1 MKVIDNIHLIDG
13 ISYSNVFLIVDK
25 DLTLIDT
32 GMPKN
37 GKKILEY
44 ISSLG
49 FKPSD
54 VKKIIITH
62 YHPDHMGSLF
72 EVWTETKADI
82 FVHDI
87 DSPYV
92 AGKKGVP
99 FPKGSKGFLYRFL
112 PLFMKFKFVE
122 SNKKLKNDDTI
133 KNLKVIH
140 TPGHTPGHI
149 CLYNPKRKI
158 LFSGDMFRVEKGQI
172 LSSDESFIDNKE
184 ELEKSLLKI
193 SKLDFDVICPG
204 HGEVIKSGG
213 KALLNKYLN
222 QKMRR

>member
-1 MKVIDNIHLIDG
+1 MKITDNIHLIDDIG
-13 ISYSNVFLIVDK
+13 YSNVFLIVDK

-44 ISSLG
+44 ISNLG
-49 FKPSD
+49 FTPKD
-54 VKKIIITH
+54 LKQIIITH
-62 YHPDHMGSLF
+62 YHPDHIGSLF
-72 EVWTETKADI
+72 EVWSETKADI
-82 FVHDI
+82 FVHNI

-92 AGKKGVP
+92 AGKKKVP
-99 FPKGSKGFLYRFL
+99 LPKGGKGLLYGL
-112 PLFMKFKFVE
+112 LSVFMKFKFVE
-122 SNKKLKNDDTI
+122 SNKQLKDDDII

-149 CLYNPKRKI
+149 CLYDPKRKV
-158 LFSGDMFRVEKGQI
+158 LFSADMFRIKKGQI
-172 LSSDESFIDNKE
+172 TPSDESFVDNKE

-204 HGEVIKSGG
+204 HGEFVKSDG
-213 KALLNKYLN
+213 KALLERYL
-222 QKMRR
+222 KEMKK

>member
-1 MKVIDNIHLIDG
+1 MKITENIHLIDG
-13 ISYSNVFLIVDK
+13 IGYSNVFLIVDK

-32 GMPKN
+32 GMPNN

-44 ISSLG
+44 ISNLG

-54 VKKIIITH
+54 VKQIIITH

-72 EVWTETKADI
+72 EVWSETKADI

-92 AGKKGVP
+92 AGKKKVP
-99 FPKGSKGFLYRFL
+99 LPKGVKKFLYGFLS
-112 PLFMKFKFVE
+112 LFMKFKFVE
-122 SNKKLKNDDTI
+122 SNKKLKDGDTI

-149 CLYNPKRKI
+149 CLYDSKRKI
-158 LFSGDMFRVEKGQI
+158 LFSADMFRVEKGKI
-172 LSSDESFIDNKE
+172 KPSDESFVDNKE
-184 ELEKSLLKI
+184 ELEKSLVKI

-204 HGEVIKSGG
+204 HGDFVKANGKVLLEEYMKGIK
-213 KALLNKYLN
+213 K
-222 QKMRR
+222 